1 MSDKKK
7 SIYQRPSI
15 VVLEVYEKII
25 AKGNPHPNVLKRYKQ
40 LIQRQ
45 RKVIL

>member
-25 AKGNPHPNVLKRYKQ
+25 AKGDAHPSTLKRYKE
-40 LIQRQ
+40 LLHRH

>member
-1 MSDKKK
+1 MSNRKK

-25 AKGNPHPNVLKRYKQ
+25 ARGNVHPGTLKRYKQ
-40 LIQRQ
+40 LLHRH